1 MSREF
6 FAARNIGK
14 NQGYREGRQSESFEL
29 NGYKRAFQIVCDKL
43 GLSPEERTAILKQVG
58 LA

>member
-6 FAARNIGK
+6 FQAKNLGRNE
-14 NQGYREGRQSESFEL
+14 GYREGSSEL
-29 NGYKRAFQIVCDKL
+29 DGYKRAFQIVCDKFK
-43 GLSPEERTAILKQVG
+43 LSPAERTAILKQAG